1 MRHFL
6 LINGAHPNRNHVSA
20 LRFLYLAKSLALLGN
35 EVFLVTPAEVAC
47 RHDGGLVPDK
57 MRQVRPPTEPQITE
71 PAFQH
76 YEQIG
81 TGCIYHL
88 AIDGNKDF
96 AKVNS
101 LFPVLSRRFFNLIN
115 WITGPSTDH
124 HWVEKCCS
132 TLSKLGVLSKIDLIW
147 AGFSP
152 IDCWTIGRR
161 MSLEAKIPLVI
172 DVKDSWAH
180 YIPLSLS
187 FIVASKFTGVAG
199 QTANSHLQW
208 GELPWLLNHRH
219 RKVIYS
225 GFSTSVLRKLVK
237 RSGLARSEVVAIC
250 FGRVQCD
257 DYRLLLDCME
267 HWAISK
273 GQKILVKYWG
283 NNQET
288 LLKIFRDKV
297 GPVSLEVGPFIDA
310 KDLMVEAALAD
321 FSFYPRSQHGAIH
334 HKATELL
341 SSRRP
346 ILVWGSESEETIEL
360 ADQCKIPFYSC
371 ADRHDVYVALD
382 NILDGKLKQE
392 QFGDERELV
401 RLTWEAQG
409 ERLSEFFE
417 DIIEESFPQ

>member
-35 EVFLVTPAEVAC
+35 EVFLVTPTDVAC
-47 RHDGGLVPDK
+47 RHDCGPVSEK
-57 MRQVRPPTEPQITE
+57 IRQVRPPIELQITE

-81 TGCIYHL
+81 AGCVYHL
-88 AIDGNKDF
+88 AIDGSKDF
-96 AKVNS
+96 DKVNG
-101 LFPVLSRRFFNLIN
+101 LFSVLSRRFFNAIN
-115 WITGPSTDH
+115 WITGPSIDRL
-124 HWVEKCCS
+124 WVEKCCS
-132 TLSKLGVLSKIDLIW
+132 TLYKTGILSKIDLIW

-152 IDCWTIGRR
+152 IDCWTIGRK
-161 MSLEAKIPLVI
+161 MSLEAKVPLVI

-187 FIVASKFTGVAG
+187 FIVASRFTRIAG
-199 QTANSHLQW
+199 QTANSNLQW
-208 GELPWLLNHRH
+208 GELPWLLNHRR

-225 GFSTSVLRKLVK
+225 GFSTSVLTQLAK
-237 RSGLARSEVVAIC
+237 RSELVRSEIVAIC
-250 FGRVQCD
+250 FGRVQYD
-257 DYRLLLDCME
+257 DYYLLLECME
-267 HWAISK
+267 SWAISK
-273 GQKILVKYWG
+273 GQKVLVKYWG
-283 NNQET
+283 NNQES
-288 LLKIFRDKV
+288 LLKLFRGKV

-310 KDLMVEAALAD
+310 KDLMTEAALAD
-321 FSFYPRSQHGAIH
+321 FSFYPRSKHGAIH

-346 ILVWGSESEETIEL
+346 ILVWGSENEETIKL
-360 ADQCKIPFYSC
+360 ADQCNIPFYSC
-371 ADRHDVYVALD
+371 AGRHDVYAALD

-392 QFGDERELV
+392 QFGDERELA

-409 ERLSEFFE
+409 KRLSKFFE
-417 DIIEESFPQ
+417 EIIEETPPQ